1 MCSNDDLKEI
11 GIPMGPRK
19 KLVSFISEWSL
30 KMKQAQVRMS
40 YSLLFLYIFRRSE
53 LDLLKRK
60 LLVKRKFNL
69 KESNNY
75 LNRVEALKGLSL

>member
-19 KLVSFISEWSL
+19 RLVSFISEWSV

-40 YSLLFLYIFRRSE
+40 YSFLFLYIFRRSE

-60 LLVKRKFNL
+60 LLVKRKFNF

-75 LNRVEALKGLSL
+75 LNRVEVLKGLSL

>member
-1 MCSNDDLKEI
+1 MMCSNDDLKEI

-30 KMKQAQVRMS
+30 KMKQAQVRNVIFF
-40 YSLLFLYIFRRSE
+40 LLLYIFRRSE

-75 LNRVEALKGLSL
+75 LNRVEE